1 VNLIVCRD
9 ARVLRLLWQV
19 GVAQWRAREL
29 GGDLGAHPMS
39 SSQGL
44 RIIGPMWVLVSM
56 SALFRFCFRYVFKL
70 EHFLIYVFL
79 L

>member
-1 VNLIVCRD
+1 
-9 ARVLRLLWQV
+9 
-19 GVAQWRAREL
+19 L